1 MSMRIK
7 SRAGGGAGIGH
18 NGAAI
23 RSKNSFESFSSYE
36 DDDKKGYQQHD
47 ENEDDM
53 KRPFV
58 PRKKNSF
65 NSPYRTG
72 SGSSKMIMKPK
83 GSGNSSS
90 NSDHGWLSKISLML
104 ALGLVVYYLS
114 SGTTPPSVK
123 YANPAMS
130 ILSKSRNNIL
140 LDRDYPDKLSLDSA
154 SSGVQQ
160 LRGTASKNQ
169 DTAKKTEKK
178 KTEKKSDAKAS
189 TVLTKKKKNAN
200 EKKKEYEVTG
210 SPAAEKKKKQK
221 KKKTLDGDTDI
232 SVKDVSVETPTWTGS
247 KAESLLKQDLM
258 NDKTNRVMKPVKL
271 QYTRPE
277 YQEFTFAEFRDHLEK
292 EVAALDANAKDAN
305 GKPTPDDESATRATI
320 PSSDILEADHKMNPT
335 EDAGSEIVTTEAPIT
350 TSPSALALNNNAEE
364 LPAWK
369 ILLGKD
375 LQVKKN
381 LSLRLNGLQALRP
394 EYEAVPVDEFKIH
407 AKELRK
413 IVRAQI
419 LAAKATNS
427 TSVTKSHLGAPAVQ
441 NKTLTEESVANI
453 EEKTVAVDGGKD
465 GTEAPVTIDA
475 KDAAATGPPA
485 DEEKESSERKQDTT
499 NIALT
504 ETSVN
509 DVPVWRTLLR
519 EDLMIEENMKMKP
532 IKLHATRE
540 EYLELSLP
548 IWRKVLEKEK
558 EIVQAA
564 VNFLKEDLA
573 NENNQ
578 HLKAF
583 ELQKTR
589 PEYEELAVKEFRKL
603 FWMQKEALPSL
614 ADKDPTGESVGA
626 KELNNPGEA
635 TKVVAETTTEA
646 PSVINATWKDLL
658 RQDLADPEK
667 YSMKPVRLQWTR
679 PEYQEFS
686 LEDWKEKLE
695 KEKLDIAAQDVT
707 TVSETK
713 NEAGAPAADDTEPP
727 KKEEKISPDTVANN
741 TWKDLLRQDLAD
753 LEKYSMK
760 PVRLQW
766 TRPEYQEFSLEDWKE
781 KLKKEKLDIA
791 AQDVTTVSETKNEAG
806 APTADDTEPPKKE
819 DKVSPDTVANNT
831 WKDLLR
837 QDLADPEKYSMKPV
851 SLQWTRPEYQEFSL
865 EDWKVKLEK
874 EKAAIA
880 TQDATTTVPET
891 KNEAGSPKTDDT
903 ESPKKKEEV
912 SLTTGDT
919 RAPEIEPAWKM
930 LLRADL
936 MIEENMKMKPVKL
949 QGTRREYQEQFS
961 LQEWKKVLNNE
972 RKIIQSAIDFLKK
985 DLADTKNQEMKAF
998 ELQRTRPEYEIL
1010 SVKEFRKLRWAQ
1022 KEAIALDA
1030 SAKTPDKDTAE
1041 VKDPSN
1047 NAKEEPSTN
1056 AKDSTSDTI
1065 KEPSSATKTDV
1076 PTTKEQLLLPW
1087 QNLLKEDLKDEKI
1100 RHMKPKDVQ
1109 QSREEYKDIP
1119 AADFKAFAKLEIKA
1133 LKAAAREMAPPGD
1146 PLLHGRR

>member
-1 MSMRIK
+1 MEDKTMSMRIK

-753 LEKYSMK
+753 
-760 PVRLQW
+760 
-766 TRPEYQEFSLEDWKE
+766 
-781 KLKKEKLDIA
+781 
-791 AQDVTTVSETKNEAG
+791 
-806 APTADDTEPPKKE
+806 
-819 DKVSPDTVANNT
+819 
-831 WKDLLR
+831 
-837 QDLADPEKYSMKPV
+837 PEKYSMKPV

>member
-766 TRPEYQEFSLEDWKE
+766 TRPEYQEFSLEDWK
-781 KLKKEKLDIA
+781 
-791 AQDVTTVSETKNEAG
+791 
-806 APTADDTEPPKKE
+806 
-819 DKVSPDTVANNT
+819 
-831 WKDLLR
+831 
-837 QDLADPEKYSMKPV
+837 
-851 SLQWTRPEYQEFSL
+851 
-865 EDWKVKLEK
+865 VKLEK